1 MWFDATEMT
10 SDPTTYVKDL
20 RPGLKNL
27 NVIFIVLEIGE
38 SAVLVS
44 DHHPTKPFT
53 GTAEGLELFGKF
65 FSYLWN
71 YSIHQLILLGSL
83 VVW

>member
-1 MWFDATEMT
+1 MT
-10 SDPTTYVKDL
+10 SDPTTCVKDL

-44 DHHPTKPFT
+44 DHHPTINRN
-53 GTAEGLELFGKF
+53 GKHGIMGGGGGDTSF
-65 FSYLWN
+65 D
-71 YSIHQLILLGSL
+71 I
-83 VVW
+83 